1 MRFRIHKKG
10 YKQLGKVSKGLVN
23 ERSTHEKK
31 REMGSSAD
39 SQCRKVVSLKVVGTK
54 HC

>member
-31 REMGSSAD
+31 GKWDQVQTASAG
-39 SQCRKVVSLKVVGTK
+39 RW
-54 HC
+54 